1 MLQDGRPVVLAL
13 PCCQPPAG
21 RGIAGWS
28 APCVYSTMPST
39 TCWQGRYHAVGRPL
53 QMHCGSVGTECPL
66 ESIGTGCSLG
76 LVGISVLPVDLTE
89 ARSDMHLTW
98 RLCDVAKQPKLGS
111 LEYIAGELI
120 DRGTMGLLQLDF
132 ILRSLR
138 ADDGL
143 DERLGMIWLV
153 AAEERSSRVTGLIAA
168 EICNSGP
175 AGLMVAEIRNSG
187 TAEPMVVKIHV
198 SGTIELKVAKIH
210 VSGAVGLTMAKTHVL
225 GTTELMMAETHIPG
239 TAGLTVVEIHVSNTT
254 ELMVA
259 EIHISVGL
267 IVAEVCSSGVAELR
281 VVEIRNLGTIG
292 LMVAEMRF
300 CIARMYGS
308 SASALRA
315 PHARILREPT
325 RADVANS
332 RNESVLI
339 DIVGSLG
346 CVLSLPRVC
355 EPLPG
360 GL

>member
-21 RGIAGWS
+21 KGIAGWS
-28 APCVYSTMPST
+28 APCVCSTMPST
-39 TCWQGRYHAVGRPL
+39 TCWQGCYHAVGRPL

-98 RLCDVAKQPKLGS
+98 RLCDVAKQHS
-111 LEYIAGELI
+111 
-120 DRGTMGLLQLDF
+120 
-132 ILRSLR
+132 ILWSLR

>member
-1 MLQDGRPVVLAL
+1 MDSLYAGPIIAVVPDTPPTAFCQGCCRMVGPSCWLCHAVSRLQAGASQAGRPLASTL
-13 PCCQPPAG
+13 PCRRPPAG
-21 RGIAGWS
+21 RGA
-28 APCVYSTMPST
+28 TMLLAARFRCT
-39 TCWQGRYHAVGRPL
+39 ADR
-53 QMHCGSVGTECPL
+53 
-66 ESIGTGCSLG
+66 LG
-76 LVGISVLPVDLTE
+76 LNAHWNS
-89 ARSDMHLTW
+89 
-98 RLCDVAKQPKLGS
+98 
-111 LEYIAGELI
+111 
-120 DRGTMGLLQLDF
+120 
-132 ILRSLR
+132 ILWSLR

-187 TAEPMVVKIHV
+187 TTEPMVVKIHV